1 MAVRRSSAERPPP
14 RIPDSTAGPAGSA
27 LTESITT
34 NAVVL
39 HNTTHCHCQQP
50 ASHGSYHHDLRNSC
64 TAPMARPADL
74 PRAACD
80 ACHNRMPRS
89 YAHLASTLAA
99 GPAHTYA
106 DGLARS
112 GSCLVAVAGP
122 SLCPGGRPAPAA
134 AHPSAPH
141 IIIKQTLHGHRIQS
155 PRPRAHIIRWA
166 GRGGGRPAATACRG
180 EAMSGCHGPEPTVDK
195 RKGHVPMDRAGA
207 GADFE
212 IRLQITVTVAPP
224 HAMLTVLCS
233 SSGCF
238 LVWLAVYI
246 GGTR

>member
-1 MAVRRSSAERPPP
+1 MFATTVFPIMVSRC
-14 RIPDSTAGPAGSA
+14 STATQSA
-27 LTESITT
+27 LPQPFVPSITT
-34 NAVVL
+34 GTFSTPAAP
-39 HNTTHCHCQQP
+39 HCHCQQP

-141 IIIKQTLHGHRIQS
+141 IIIKQTLHGRRIQS

-166 GRGGGRPAATACRG
+166 GRGGGTPCA
-180 EAMSGCHGPEPTVDK
+180 V
-195 RKGHVPMDRAGA
+195 AG
-207 GADFE
+207 
-212 IRLQITVTVAPP
+212 
-224 HAMLTVLCS
+224 S
-233 SSGCF
+233 
-238 LVWLAVYI
+238 
-246 GGTR
+246 